1 MSVYVFGHKSPDTD
15 SVAAA
20 IAFAALK
27 KAQGEDFVPVM
38 QGKPNP
44 ETEMVLK
51 RFGFSAPETMTDAA
65 GKKLALVDHSD
76 LAQAP
81 DNLAQG
87 ELVAIVDHHK
97 IGDVTTNQPIFFC
110 NMPVGCSCTV
120 LKTLYDMAGVK
131 PEAKVAGMMLAG
143 EVIRD
148 LCGLGG

>member
-38 QGKPNP
+38 QGKANP

-51 RFGFSAPETMTDAA
+51 RFGFDAPETMTDAA

-120 LKTLYDMAGVK
+120 LKTLYD
-131 PEAKVAGMMLAG
+131 
-143 EVIRD
+143 IRAYF
-148 LCGLGG
+148 GL

>member
-65 GKKLALVDHSD
+65 GKKYEAGEAMLSQEVSLEALKKELTHYFSD
-76 LAQAP
+76 LLRLSGA
-81 DNLAQG
+81 N
-87 ELVAIVDHHK
+87 
-97 IGDVTTNQPIFFC
+97 
-110 NMPVGCSCTV
+110 
-120 LKTLYDMAGVK
+120 
-131 PEAKVAGMMLAG
+131 PETMN
-143 EVIRD
+143 D
-148 LCGLGG
+148 F